1 MEKIVPVKRGSR
13 LGGVT
18 FRFSLYEKVSCL
30 CGTKIGH
37 LGFVLFTS
45 GILIWLEVN
54 FQPGRHEKNYLIFLN
69 NSFFTVV
76 AIIILGKN

>member
-1 MEKIVPVKRGSR
+1 MEKIVSVKRGCR

-18 FRFSLYEKVSCL
+18 FRFGLYEKVSCL
-30 CGTKIGH
+30 CGAKIGH

-54 FQPGRHEKNYLIFLN
+54 FQPGTHEKNYLIFLN

-76 AIIILGKN
+76 ATIILGKN